1 MSFPVPD
8 KLVLLNQVEQ
18 FFDLLYGTNMK
29 LYPSRVKSR
38 RTNQYNQDR
47 QWVFVGPREKMQS
60 IATYSSLFGMIADPD
75 KDTTYYTPNGYY
87 RNDQRLTETLRY
99 LNAFVLDI
107 DTPGE
112 SLQDIFD
119 RVQESGL
126 PLPTAIIKTPS
137 GGYHVTYIFKE
148 SLRATAKRVRLYTGI
163 MTHMSEDL
171 RADAAAVGAN
181 RIFRTPTEETL
192 VYFKPN
198 QTVSFDELKDWRDL
212 NHPYDLVNAS
222 NYRIR
227 QGDLMN
233 TPALKYLLHKN
244 CEEGSR
250 ERTCL
255 TLSLAMKASKWSIE
269 KATAAMTQWHQ
280 YYCSKTTKRTGKRPF
295 SLREALYKVKYAY
308 RSANLNAP
316 SAQII
321 RELTGMDFHYSAFRF
336 FETAKPRHERD
347 RSHFSEWK
355 TDTLTLL
362 YKEKEISGTQQ
373 EIANQIGCPL
383 SSFKCVLELLV
394 SEGIIEMETRR
405 GRGGKT
411 IIRYIGGHS
420 IETEAVIHDEV
431 DTSVE
436 NKDSEDL
443 KPATKIDK
451 HTLYIY
457 DFVKKELIKKFEYLK
472 NPSEF
477 GNDRDGPGS

>member
-1 MSFPVPD
+1 
-8 KLVLLNQVEQ
+8 
-18 FFDLLYGTNMK
+18 
-29 LYPSRVKSR
+29 
-38 RTNQYNQDR
+38 
-47 QWVFVGPREKMQS
+47 
-60 IATYSSLFGMIADPD
+60 
-75 KDTTYYTPNGYY
+75 
-87 RNDQRLTETLRY
+87 
-99 LNAFVLDI
+99 I

-119 RVQESGL
+119 RIQESGL

-269 KATAAMTQWHQ
+269 QATAAMTQWHQ

-321 RELTGMDFHYSAFRF
+321 RELTGMDF
-336 FETAKPRHERD
+336 
-347 RSHFSEWK
+347 
-355 TDTLTLL
+355 
-362 YKEKEISGTQQ
+362 
-373 EIANQIGCPL
+373 
-383 SSFKCVLELLV
+383 
-394 SEGIIEMETRR
+394 
-405 GRGGKT
+405 
-411 IIRYIGGHS
+411 
-420 IETEAVIHDEV
+420 
-431 DTSVE
+431 
-436 NKDSEDL
+436 
-443 KPATKIDK
+443 
-451 HTLYIY
+451 
-457 DFVKKELIKKFEYLK
+457 
-472 NPSEF
+472 
-477 GNDRDGPGS
+477 